1 MYISKNLDSKKPMV
15 IEIFTFFLQKYK
27 LYIWK
32 DYLSPLNRPLNSAH
46 IKRFSLT
53 IKQVSLVIVNTGV
66 LKSQARISFLTFYPP
81 EGWVGRKG

>member
-1 MYISKNLDSKKPMV
+1 MYISKNLDSKKPTV

-53 IKQVSLVIVNTGV
+53 IKQ
-66 LKSQARISFLTFYPP
+66 A
-81 EGWVGRKG
+81 